1 MDILDVLVSR
11 GDLARVDHVGLAT
24 TEGLAVGPEVGIGTE
39 GEDFGWVDGAF
50 GVIGAGRAG
59 LKWVDAST
67 AATSVGASSAVKNE
81 FSSEDWAGDGES
93 FVAREGIR
101 VVVIGTGVDLV
112 ISIIFIEDQP
122 GIDVS
127 DIAGDIDFLGE
138 DEDLREVIYSIVG
151 FLGDIDIA
159 INRESAIHEHSEGVH
174 KFFTGGVAP
183 CDEVATAIELV
194 EISSAIHGAEADVP
208 LVIELG
214 EAEIILGRGFIG
226 SKAIDSVTRVSS
238 DSITEAGL
246 QAS

>member
-1 MDILDVLVSR
+1 M
-11 GDLARVDHVGLAT
+11 AA
-24 TEGLAVGPEVGIGTE
+24 TEGLAVGPEVGVGAE
-39 GEDFGWVDGAF
+39 SEDFGRVDGTF
-50 GVIGAGRAG
+50 GVVGAGRAG
-59 LKWVDAST
+59 LKWMRACT
-67 AATSVGASSAVKNE
+67 AATSVGASGAVKNE

-93 FVAREGIR
+93 FIAREGVR
-101 VVVIGTGVDLV
+101 VVIIGTGVNL
-112 ISIIFIEDQP
+112 IIAIIFIEDQP

-194 EISSAIHGAEADVP
+194 EISSAIHGAEASVS
-208 LVIELG
+208 LVIELR
-214 EAEIILGRGFIG
+214 EAEIILGRGFVG
-226 SKAIDSVTRVSS
+226 SEAINSVTRISS
-238 DSITEAGL
+238 DSVAEAGL